1 MKKALRRLSLLTVA
15 MMVAFAGC
23 EKDNNG
29 VTIGTINGYDYVDLG
44 LPSGTKWATCNVG
57 ATTPE
62 EYGNYY
68 AWGETTVK
76 SEYTEEN
83 CTTYGVELTDISG
96 NATYDAA
103 RANWGGSWRMPTKA
117 ESSELENYCTWT
129 WTTQSGVNGMK
140 VTGPNGNTI
149 FFPAVGYWYE
159 SGDYDVGN
167 IGYYW
172 TSTPD
177 ETNTDLAYSLDF
189 NGTQSAV
196 YWDYRDYGQTVRPV
210 SD

>member
-76 SEYTEEN
+76 TEYVEEN
-83 CTTYGVELTDISG
+83 CTTYGWS
-96 NATYDAA
+96 
-103 RANWGGSWRMPTKA
+103 
-117 ESSELENYCTWT
+117 
-129 WTTQSGVNGMK
+129 
-140 VTGPNGNTI
+140 
-149 FFPAVGYWYE
+149 
-159 SGDYDVGN
+159 
-167 IGYYW
+167 
-172 TSTPD
+172 
-177 ETNTDLAYSLDF
+177 
-189 NGTQSAV
+189 
-196 YWDYRDYGQTVRPV
+196 
-210 SD
+210 